1 MYQMS
6 GKVALVTGAGAGI
19 GRSSALTFA
28 REGARVVVA
37 DISPEGG
44 GETVQ
49 LIREAG
55 GEAIF
60 VHVDVAQAGQ
70 VEAMIR
76 TTVGIFGQLD
86 YAHNNAGI
94 ESRMAKLADGSEEDF
109 DRVLAVNL
117 KGVWLCLKYEI
128 PVMVKQGGGAIVNTA
143 SIVSLLA
150 QRDMACYVASKHGVA
165 GLTRAAAIEYAEAG
179 IRVNAVCP
187 AIVKTPMLE
196 RYTKGD
202 QKITEELSANYPL
215 KRLIEP
221 QEVAD
226 AVAWLCSDRS
236 SYLNGHALVID
247 GGFSVA

>member
-1 MYQMS
+1 MYEMN

-44 GETVQ
+44 GETVE

-60 VHVDVAQAGQ
+60 VHVDVAQADL

-76 TTVGIFGQLD
+76 TTVGTFGRLD

-94 ESRMAKLADGSEEDF
+94 ESPMAKLADGSEEDF

-117 KGVWLCLKYEI
+117 KGVWLCLKHEI
-128 PVMVKQGGGAIVNTA
+128 PVMVQQGGGAIVNTA
-143 SIVSLLA
+143 GSSGIL
-150 QRDMACYVASKHGVA
+150 VA
-165 GLTRAAAIEYAEAG
+165 G
-179 IRVNAVCP
+179 
-187 AIVKTPMLE
+187 
-196 RYTKGD
+196 
-202 QKITEELSANYPL
+202 
-215 KRLIEP
+215 
-221 QEVAD
+221 
-226 AVAWLCSDRS
+226 
-236 SYLNGHALVID
+236 
-247 GGFSVA
+247 GGE